1 MAKPQLHALLIAINN
16 YHPQSRVGGLAGCI
30 NDRDAVAKFLKK
42 HYAHL
47 TPQLTKLTDAEAT
60 RTNIITTFREQI
72 VKKAKKGDSVI
83 LYYAGHGSYSTSAPE
98 FAKFDGLGQDE
109 TFVCYDSRLP
119 NNHDLTD
126 KELAVLLSEVKKDIH
141 LVVIADACHSASVTR
156 TVDFA
161 RVPQEIGSAAF
172 NLAAKRFEQPRT
184 VSRNM
189 SSYLLSADNYY
200 TKIAGNIS
208 IPRSKH
214 LLMSA
219 CNRDEEAWETT
230 DRRGLFTTY
239 LLKVLNKNRN
249 ISYAD
254 LFAQVRT
261 LVYNTAKNQQ
271 PTLYP
276 FEGFNPNTVFL
287 GGKEQPNKNRHQIVA
302 KDTGGWQ
309 MELGAINGVPT
320 RNLDKANLLIGV
332 YEGLGEQATFKGAV
346 GVSAVG
352 ITHLTLKDELNLLVD
367 RNYWGELQTIPTA
380 ILVNLKGRKKFVKSF
395 LEEYNKQPSAYF
407 NFVEKVNAA
416 KYTLYVSKKAWKIKH
431 TETGKEID
439 LIPSGGAAAI
449 DQLKKQLE
457 HITNWENI
465 ASLENKATTISDSIE
480 VRFKEEKSRDNF
492 VTYTDSDII
501 LDYYKDGEDTSRN
514 GKPKP
519 IWYQIQ
525 VRNISDKNLYVSL
538 LHLSAKFGVSPH
550 FATGV
555 IPANSGWK
563 TLDDQHGLVI
573 EKKEDIQVKDL
584 FKIVVSTRD
593 FDSYKYALEEMQ
605 QTTRST
611 VTREDYEEAP
621 MDDWFTRTISVTT
634 IRPQGII
641 GRGPLKINGLT
652 FNKHDEFEAEISFA
666 PMQGISRSTHSTNN
680 LAAFFDKGE
689 GTVIN
694 FGKAGSRSTQQDRSI
709 IELSGIKNPD
719 SLAKNP
725 LTFKVDATLS
735 GGENLLPVTMENGF
749 IIPIGQSTVLADG
762 STQISIEHLP
772 ENADLPPGA
781 QGKRS
786 LGKALWF
793 SLLKLAGLKEE
804 AFLLRKVSF
813 RKSIA
818 SRVPLHKTSI
828 KRAKNILLV
837 IHGIIGDTKTMI
849 TNLEFLKKE
858 GHYDLILTYDYENL
872 NTKIE
877 DIATNLDEQLK
888 AYGLG
893 PNDGKTFDIL
903 AHSMGGLVSRYL
915 IEFIRK
921 GDTLVDHLFM
931 FGTPNGGSI
940 FGEIPV
946 YRDKLVKLLTVGLNF
961 GKAWLGGVG
970 TALGILNKVLMG
982 SKPITVTLGQMSA
995 NSEFIDKLKDGQ
1007 KGHTKYRVI
1016 AGDISDYHNIKGARF
1031 KRFVEKVLLKIGKT
1045 ANSNEP
1051 NDIAVLVEDIRSV
1064 PDAIAAEKY
1073 DVCCHHMNY
1082 FESEDG
1088 LIALREIVENRQIQ

>member
-1 MAKPQLHALLIAINN
+1 MANSQLHALLIAINN
-16 YHPQSRVGGLAGCI
+16 YDPNSRVRGLAGCI
-30 NDRDAVAKFLKK
+30 NDRDEVGKFLKK
-42 HYAHL
+42 YYSHL
-47 TPQLTKLTDAEAT
+47 NPQLTKLTDAEAT
-60 RTNIITTFREQI
+60 RTNIIATFREKI
-72 VKKAKKGDSVI
+72 VRQAKPGDTVL
-83 LYYAGHGSYSTSAPE
+83 LYYAGHGSYSTSAPD

-126 KELAVLLSEVKKDIH
+126 KELAVLLAEVEKDIH

-156 TVDFA
+156 TADFI
-161 RVPQEIGSAAF
+161 RVPQEIGSSTF
-172 NLAAKRFEQPRT
+172 NLADKRFEQPRT
-184 VSRNM
+184 VSRNI
-189 SSYLLSADNYY
+189 SSYLLSQDNYY
-200 TKIAGNIS
+200 TKLAGNIS

-230 DRRGLFTTY
+230 DQRGLFTTY
-239 LLKVLNKNRN
+239 LLKVLKQNRN

-254 LFAQVRT
+254 LFARVRT

-276 FEGFNPNTVFL
+276 FEGFNPNTTFL
-287 GGKEQPNKNRHQIVA
+287 GGKEQPNKNRHQIIA
-302 KDTGGWQ
+302 KDTGDWQ

-320 RNLDKANLLIGV
+320 RTIDKPNILIGV
-332 YEGLGEQATFKGAV
+332 YEGLGAEAIFKG
-346 GVSAVG
+346 SVG
-352 ITHLTLKDELNLLVD
+352 ISDVGMTHLTLKDELNLLID
-367 RNYWGELQTIPTA
+367 RNYWGELQTVPTA
-380 ILVNLKGRKKFVKSF
+380 LLVNLKGRKKFVKEF
-395 LEEYNKQPSAYF
+395 LNQYNKQPSPYF
-407 NFVEKVNAA
+407 DIVEKVNSA
-416 KYTLYVSKKAWKIKH
+416 KYTLYVSKKAWKIKL
-431 TETGKEID
+431 TETGEQID
-439 LIPSGGAAAI
+439 LIPSQKEDSIA
-449 DQLKKQLE
+449 QLKKQLE
-457 HITNWENI
+457 HITHWENI
-465 ASLENKATTISDSIE
+465 ATLENKSTTISDSIE
-480 VRFKEEKSRDNF
+480 VKFLEEKSRDNF
-492 VTYTDSDII
+492 ITHTDSAII
-501 LDYYKDGEDTSRN
+501 LDYYKAGADLSRN
-514 GKPKP
+514 GKAKP

-525 VRNISDKNLYVSL
+525 VKNTSDKNLYVAL
-538 LHLSAKFGVSPH
+538 LHLSAKFGVTPH

-555 IPANSGWK
+555 IPANSEWK

-584 FKIVVSTRD
+584 FKIIVSTRE
-593 FDSYKYALEEMQ
+593 FDSHKYTLEELQ
-605 QTTRST
+605 ATTRST
-611 VTREDYEEAP
+611 VVREDYPEADI
-621 MDDWFTRTISVTT
+621 DDWFTKTIAVTT
-634 IRPQGII
+634 IRPQGNI
-641 GRGPLKINGLT
+641 GARSLKINGLT
-652 FNKHDEFEAEISFA
+652 FEPHTDFEADLSFA
-666 PMQGISRSTHSTNN
+666 PMRGTSRSTHSTNN
-680 LAAFFDKGE
+680 LAAFFDEKE
-689 GTVIN
+689 ASIVN
-694 FGKAGSRSTQQDRSI
+694 FGQTGSRSTQQDRSI
-709 IELSGIKNPD
+709 IELSGIKNLD

-725 LTFKVDATLS
+725 LNIKVDATLS
-735 GGENLLPVTMENGF
+735 QGGNLMPVTMKDGF

-762 STQISIEHLP
+762 STQISIDQIP
-772 ENADLPPGA
+772 EGTDLPPGA

-786 LGKALWF
+786 LGRALWF

-804 AFLLRKVSF
+804 AFLLRKVSY
-813 RKSIA
+813 RRGIA
-818 SRVPLHKTSI
+818 NRVTLHKTSV

-837 IHGIIGDTKTMI
+837 IHGIIGDTKSMI

-877 DIATNLDEQLK
+877 DIAANLDEQLK

-970 TALGILNKVLMG
+970 VVLGVLNKVLIG
-982 SKPITVTLGQMSA
+982 SKPITITLGQMSA
-995 NSEFIDKLKDGQ
+995 NSAFIDKLKDGQ

-1016 AGDISDYHNIKGARF
+1016 AGDISDYRNIKGARF
-1031 KRFVEKVLLKIGKT
+1031 KRFVEAVLLKIGKT
-1045 ANSNEP
+1045 ANSNKP

-1064 PDAIAAEKY
+1064 PDVIAAEKY

-1088 LIALREIVENRQIQ
+1088 LLALREIVERR

>member
-16 YHPQSRVGGLAGCI
+16 YDPKSGVSRLSGCI
-30 NDRDAVAKFLKK
+30 NDRDAVGKFLKK
-42 HYAHL
+42 YYSHL
-47 TPQLTKLTDAEAT
+47 NPQLTKLTDGEAT
-60 RTNIITTFREQI
+60 RTNIIATFRDKI
-72 VKKAKKGDSVI
+72 VKQAQKGDTVL
-83 LYYAGHGSYSTSAPE
+83 LYYAGHGSYATSAPA

-141 LVVIADACHSASVTR
+141 LVVIVDACHSASITR
-156 TVDFA
+156 TADFV

-172 NLAAKRFEQPRT
+172 TLANKRFEQPRS
-184 VSRNM
+184 VSRNIQ
-189 SSYLLSADNYY
+189 SYLLSEDNYY
-200 TKIAGNIS
+200 TKLRGNIS

-239 LLKVLNKNRN
+239 LLKVLEKNRN

-254 LFAQVRT
+254 LFARVRT

-276 FEGFNPNTVFL
+276 FEGFNPNTTFL
-287 GGKEQPNKNRHQIVA
+287 GGEEQPNKNRHQIIA

-320 RNLDKANLLIGV
+320 RIMDKPKLLIGV
-332 YEGLGEQATFKGAV
+332 YEGLGEQAIIKGSV
-346 GVSAVG
+346 GVSDVG
-352 ITHLTLKDELNLLVD
+352 ITHLTLKEDLNLLVD

-380 ILVNLKGRKKFVKSF
+380 LLVNLKGRKKFVREF
-395 LEEYNKQPSAYF
+395 LNQYNQQPSPYF
-407 NFVEKVNAA
+407 NIVEKVNSA
-416 KYTLYVSKKAWKIKH
+416 KYTLYVSKKAWKIKL
-431 TETGKEID
+431 TETREQID
-439 LIPSGGAAAI
+439 WIPSQEEGAI
-449 DQLKKQLE
+449 VQLKKQLA
-457 HITNWENI
+457 HITHWENI
-465 ASLENKATTISDSIE
+465 ATLENKSTTIADSIE
-480 VRFKEEKSRDNF
+480 VKFLEEKSRDNF
-492 VTYTDSDII
+492 ITHTDSNII
-501 LDYYKDGEDTSRN
+501 LDYYKDGADIARN
-514 GKPKP
+514 GKAKP

-525 VRNISDKNLYVSL
+525 VRNTSDKNLYVSL
-538 LHLSAKFGVSPH
+538 LHLSAKFGVAPH

-555 IPANSGWK
+555 IPANSNWK

-573 EKKEDIQVKDL
+573 EKKEDVQVKDL
-584 FKIVVSTRD
+584 FKIIVSTRD
-593 FDSYKYALEEMQ
+593 FDSHKYTLEDFST
-605 QTTRST
+605 TTRST
-611 VTREDYEEAP
+611 ATREDYEEAP
-621 MDDWFTRTISVTT
+621 LDDWFTKTIAVTT
-634 IRPQGII
+634 IRPQGNI
-641 GRGPLKINGLT
+641 GRGVLKINGLT
-652 FNKHDEFEAEISFA
+652 FEAHPDFEADLSFA
-666 PMQGISRSTHSTNN
+666 PMNGTSRSTHSSNN
-680 LAAFFDKGE
+680 LAAFFEENE
-689 GTVIN
+689 GTIIN
-694 FGKAGSRSTQQDRSI
+694 FGQTRSRSTQQDRSI
-709 IELSGIKNPD
+709 IELSGIKKLD

-725 LTFKVDATLS
+725 LKIKVDAALS
-735 GGENLLPVTMENGF
+735 QGNNLMPVTMKDGF
-749 IIPIGQSTVLADG
+749 IIPIGQSTVLEDG
-762 STQISIEHLP
+762 STQISIDQIP
-772 ENADLPPGA
+772 EGTDLPPGA

-786 LGKALWF
+786 LGRALWF

-804 AFLLRKVSF
+804 AFLLRKVSY

-818 SRVPLHKTSI
+818 SRVPLHKTSV
-828 KRAKNILLV
+828 KRAKSILLV
-837 IHGIIGDTKTMI
+837 VHGIIGDTKSMI

-877 DIATNLDEQLK
+877 DIAANLDEQLK

-893 PNDGKTFDIL
+893 PDDGKTFDIL

-915 IEFIRK
+915 IEFIRE

-970 TALGILNKVLMG
+970 TVLGVLNKVLIG
-982 SKPITVTLGQMSA
+982 SKTVTKTLGQMSA
-995 NSEFIDKLKDGQ
+995 NSEFINKLKDGQ

-1031 KRFVEKVLLKIGKT
+1031 KRFVESVLLKIGKT

-1051 NDIAVLVEDIRSV
+1051 NDIAVLVKDIRSV
-1064 PDAIAAEKY
+1064 PDVIAAEKY

-1082 FESEDG
+1082 FESEEG
-1088 LIALREIVENRQIQ
+1088 LIALREIVAGRLIQ